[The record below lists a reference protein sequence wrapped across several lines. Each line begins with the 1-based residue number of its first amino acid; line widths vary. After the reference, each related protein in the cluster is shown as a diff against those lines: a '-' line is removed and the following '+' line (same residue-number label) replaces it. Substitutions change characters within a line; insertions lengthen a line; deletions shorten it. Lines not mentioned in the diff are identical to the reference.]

1 MRLVEWF
8 PQLAKLRACRRQQ
21 DRHGDRFAVL
31 SRHEGSAQCDAA
43 NVPTRDVEARQQLI
57 VQGVARCLRW
67 QRFLPDSPAFFE
79 VRNWELHHETQAPQE
94 CRGERTLRIGCKNRQ
109 ASEFLHAPQQV
120 VNLDVG
126 VSVVGVF
133 DLAPLSENRV
143 GFVEEQEGAA
153 VLRGVE
159 DPTKVLLRLPDVFAE
174 EGINKLMNSVDSMI
188 VIPNQKLIDIEDD
201 ADIEIEEAYR
211 KVDTVLPLCVAV
223 KRSHV
228 YT

>member
-1 MRLVEWF
+1 M
-8 PQLAKLRACRRQQ
+8 
-21 DRHGDRFAVL
+21 
-31 SRHEGSAQCDAA
+31 
-43 NVPTRDVEARQQLI
+43 
-57 VQGVARCLRW
+57 
-67 QRFLPDSPAFFE
+67 
-79 VRNWELHHETQAPQE
+79 
-94 CRGERTLRIGCKNRQ
+94 
-109 ASEFLHAPQQV
+109 
-120 VNLDVG
+120 
-126 VSVVGVF
+126 GVF